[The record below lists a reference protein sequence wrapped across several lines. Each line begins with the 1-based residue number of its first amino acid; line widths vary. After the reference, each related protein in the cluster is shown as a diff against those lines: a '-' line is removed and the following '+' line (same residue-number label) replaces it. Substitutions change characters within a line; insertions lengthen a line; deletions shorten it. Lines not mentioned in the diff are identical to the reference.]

1 VKAKTWWQCVLFVFE
16 GSYIYIYIYIVIVRS
31 LKCVPEIVHMLFY
44 ELCLFKIFLWSGGR
58 IKVTNRIFSSQ
69 LK

>member
-1 VKAKTWWQCVLFVFE
+1 VYFLYLKVH
-16 GSYIYIYIYIVIVRS
+16 IYIYIYIVIVRS